1 MATGTNLPNIKPLDS
16 SELEKE
22 WPKWKQTFLLF
33 LKAAKRNDDS
43 EEDKLSTLL
52 YSIGEHGRAI
62 FNVLFPNDGSLDT
75 MFTKPVEQSVPG
87 TEGGEEKVIVPVK
100 ITLKEVIEA
109 FDRHCSPA
117 KSTTMEAFKF
127 NSTVQ
132 KEKQSFV
139 EFETKLRTQ
148 IQYCAFD
155 CSKCKTSYADRM
167 LLDRIVTGV
176 YDKKLQLRLLD
187 GETKSL
193 AQIISMSKS
202 FEAASK
208 NKQILEKNNVGPAEI
223 KSIEVNEVDSNK
235 VDAIKR
241 LSCFNCGRV
250 FNDQHRRVCPARNI
264 KYQADHALK
273 VGSLRN
279 VKIVSNNL
287 SVGRIRWY
295 KIVTIQDCKIK
306 FKIDTESDPNCI
318 NIGFIKKI
326 NVPIEEV
333 SEVSDLVLDYSS
345 NEVKVFDDV
354 FEPILGLETCIK
366 FGIVKR
372 IDTIEEF
379 PTDSVEFVKRNK
391 DIFDGLGTIPGKCS
405 IVLKENSTPTLHY
418 KKRFPLSVHEKL
430 KCELE
435 ALKRDGFA
443 SDRETSREGVAHSDN
458 DSQGAPEYPPD
469 ANNHYRTRYGRE
481 VRQPKRY
488 GTYVFILSITIVKQW
503 KSDGPEQQLLEKM
516 FDDGSI
522 QDWETPSSVQA
533 SHPMFKPFSE
543 RVFANHFRATKSKM
557 GYDYNATP
565 RCVNEEHSSI
575 PELGRATPKTQ
586 SRSTDSNLNEKVPHA
601 ITHNN
606 VPCWTWVYTEHD
618 LKKDFVCVAIPAL
631 CRTNAKFSISEDGGQ
646 ITIKYVWPQ
655 VMLKPSELFSKYVS
669 NGKAIAKSHPK
680 VHSFISHL
688 NDWLHRELINDRRYN
703 DKLAEKS
710 AARKWFVENG
720 KTGRF
725 RHQNDIFGIFGI
737 PKIIDYCRCR
747 HFP

>member
-1 MATGTNLPNIKPLDS
+1 METLFLLLEYSEEIHPDDQFMQDERFQRLKDLCNLCVIFVNDLYSFEKEYVEQNEDMSKMVVNIVGFHVLKYKCSISEAMERSLVVIRDYERQYNELAEALCKEYGSRDSANKFIKALTDLNGEDILLDFNLQQRKSFLAGWKSYCKANATENELVVKQVLDFDEICRKINFFFKMATGTNLPNIKPLDS

-22 WPKWKQTFLLF
+22 RPKWKQTFLLF

-62 FNVLFPNDGSLDT
+62 FNVLFPNDGSLDI

-127 NSTVQ
+127 NSMVQ

-148 IQYCAFD
+148 IQCCAFD

-264 KYQADHALK
+264 KCRSCDKVGHFEKYCKTKPLQDQADHALK

-306 FKIDTESDPNCI
+306 FKIDTGSDPNCI

-435 ALKRDGFA
+435 ALERDVFL
-443 SDRETSREGVAHSDN
+443 SDYSCRDRFPL
-458 DSQGAPEYPPD
+458 Q
-469 ANNHYRTRYGRE
+469 HYRKL
-481 VRQPKRY
+481 V
-488 GTYVFILSITIVKQW
+488 
-503 KSDGPEQQLLEKM
+503 
-516 FDDGSI
+516 
-522 QDWETPSSVQA
+522 
-533 SHPMFKPFSE
+533 
-543 RVFANHFRATKSKM
+543 
-557 GYDYNATP
+557 
-565 RCVNEEHSSI
+565 
-575 PELGRATPKTQ
+575 
-586 SRSTDSNLNEKVPHA
+586 
-601 ITHNN
+601 
-606 VPCWTWVYTEHD
+606 
-618 LKKDFVCVAIPAL
+618 
-631 CRTNAKFSISEDGGQ
+631 AKFW
-646 ITIKYVWPQ
+646 V
-655 VMLKPSELFSKYVS
+655 KPV
-669 NGKAIAKSHPK
+669 K
-680 VHSFISHL
+680 V
-688 NDWLHRELINDRRYN
+688 N
-703 DKLAEKS
+703 
-710 AARKWFVENG
+710 
-720 KTGRF
+720 
-725 RHQNDIFGIFGI
+725 
-737 PKIIDYCRCR
+737 
-747 HFP
+747 